1 MAVASRGK
9 REVGRTKRKL
19 RIFIFNLNF
28 VFRKVEKKN
37 GYELKYGGL
46 C

>member
-1 MAVASRGK
+1 VAFGGR
-9 REVGRTKRKL
+9 REVGRTRRKL

-37 GYELKYGGL
+37 G
-46 C
+46 